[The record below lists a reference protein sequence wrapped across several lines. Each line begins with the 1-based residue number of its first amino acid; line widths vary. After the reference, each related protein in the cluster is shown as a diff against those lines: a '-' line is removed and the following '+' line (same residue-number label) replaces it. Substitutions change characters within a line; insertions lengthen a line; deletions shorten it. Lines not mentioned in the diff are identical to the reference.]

1 MDRSNVTCSVQLC
14 RWIALALFL
23 QAVWITS
30 LLPISAQEPIATLR
44 SESNVVLV
52 PTLVQTKA
60 GEIRYGLE
68 AKDFVIEDDG
78 VEQDVTL
85 DESPEREPMSLVVAL
100 QVGHKAS
107 SQFKRKAD
115 TSLYDRFYSEE
126 ERKDCRLRKRPCPT
140 AIGGLGSMMAA
151 FMDETKGEAALVT
164 FDSSVH
170 LFQDFTEDTAR
181 FSDRLKALTPGDDGA
196 AILDAVRYSVNLL
209 DSRPKGR
216 RRILLLI
223 SESRDHGSRM
233 ANFRDVF
240 QQLAVSNTLV
250 CSLTFSPLRSEFVE
264 GLRANP
270 TDDQK
275 PNLLVPLSAWIGMLQ
290 KNVGQGIAEVMGGEN
305 RKFKNKVMFDAAF
318 ASVDNDIR
326 GRYLLSFQPRRPKPG
341 PHAIRVRLR
350 DPQRDLVLRARS
362 QYWAIEGHP

>member
-1 MDRSNVTCSVQLC
+1 MDRSNVTHGVQLC

-23 QAVWITS
+23 QAVRIS
-30 LLPISAQEPIATLR
+30 SHLPLSAQEPITTLR

-52 PTLVQTKA
+52 PTLARTKA
-60 GEIRYGLE
+60 GEIRYGLK

-115 TSLYDRFYSEE
+115 LSLYDSFYPEE

-164 FDSSVH
+164 FDSSVY
-170 LFQDFTEDTAR
+170 LFQDFTEDVAR

-209 DSRPKGR
+209 ESRPKGR

-223 SESRDHGSRM
+223 SERRDHGSRM

-240 QQLAVSNTLV
+240 QQLVVSNTLV

-275 PNLLVPLSAWIGMLQ
+275 PNLLVPLSAWIEMLH

-305 RKFKNKVMFDAAF
+305 RKFKNKATFDAAF

-326 GRYLLSFQPRRPKPG
+326 GRYLLSFQPRHPKPG

-362 QYWAIEGHP
+362 QYWATEGHP